1 MPVTVAL
8 PFVLRRSDDV
18 ITDAGITST
27 SESVHGLVRLDGE
40 QLVVQWRAARAV
52 ERVGREIRT
61 DRDVDPVREAAVPLA
76 GVAGAAVRWRW
87 RAWPPGPVLVL
98 TAADLRAF
106 EALVGAAGLRSEHPA
121 QLVLPLRRADLGAA
135 RAFAAE
141 LEMAVADRMLRDAE
155 ASGRLPGP
163 GARETLPRPGG
174 GAPPR

>member
-1 MPVTVAL
+1 
-8 PFVLRRSDDV
+8 
-18 ITDAGITST
+18 
-27 SESVHGLVRLDGE
+27 
-40 QLVVQWRAARAV
+40 
-52 ERVGREIRT
+52 
-61 DRDVDPVREAAVPLA
+61 
-76 GVAGAAVRWRW
+76 
-87 RAWPPGPVLVL
+87 VLVL

-174 GAPPR
+174 GARPR